1 MRTERGDAVYP
12 LLPVPM
18 PRMAGTKGRSGGR
31 MDMRDKITIILKRL
45 KKEYAGAPQ
54 TALRHSSP
62 FELLVA
68 TILSA
73 QTTDVLVNKVTEG
86 LFKKYRTVRDFADTT
101 PEKLSQDIHSVNF
114 FNNKAKSINKAAKMI
129 LEKFGGNMPQTMEE
143 LITLPGVARKTA
155 NIVLSN
161 AFGINEG
168 IAVDTHVKRLANR
181 LGLTK
186 NEDPV
191 KIEDDL
197 MSITPKK
204 EWGNLSHLLIF
215 HGRKI
220 CQARKPNH
228 EACVLYDICPSRT
241 I

>member
-1 MRTERGDAVYP
+1 ME
-12 LLPVPM
+12 
-18 PRMAGTKGRSGGR
+18 TK
-31 MDMRDKITIILKRL
+31 DKIKEIIKRL
-45 KKEYAGAPQ
+45 KKEYPELK
-54 TALRHSSP
+54 TALTFSNP

-73 QTTDVLVNKVTEG
+73 QTTDVHVNKVTEI
-86 LFKKYRTVRDFADTT
+86 LFKKYKSIKDYANVPLETLQKD
-101 PEKLSQDIHSVNF
+101 VNSINF
-114 FNNKAKSINKAAKMI
+114 YRNKAKNIHESAKVI
-129 LEKFGGNMPQTMEE
+129 IEHFNSKVPRTMEE
-143 LITLPGVARKTA
+143 LVTLPGVARKTA
-155 NIVLSN
+155 NIILSS
-161 AFGINEG
+161 AYGINEG

-191 KIEDDL
+191 KIEKDL
-197 MSITPKK
+197 IDITPQS

-220 CQARKPNH
+220 CQAKKPNH
-228 EACVLYDICPSRT
+228 KECILYDICPSRN

>member
-1 MRTERGDAVYP
+1 MNAQEK
-12 LLPVPM
+12 
-18 PRMAGTKGRSGGR
+18 TKE
-31 MDMRDKITIILKRL
+31 IIRRLKREYPEL
-45 KKEYAGAPQ
+45 K
-54 TALRHSSP
+54 TALKFNNP

-68 TILSA
+68 TVLSA
-73 QTTDVLVNKVTEG
+73 QATDIHVNKVTEN
-86 LFKKYRTVRDFADTT
+86 LFKKYKSIKDYANIPLETLQKDVSSINFYRT
-101 PEKLSQDIHSVNF
+101 
-114 FNNKAKSINKAAKMI
+114 KAKNIHESAKMI
-129 LEKFGGNMPQTMEE
+129 IQNFNSKVPATMEE

-155 NIVLSN
+155 NIILSG
-161 AFGINEG
+161 AYGINEG

-191 KIEDDL
+191 KIEKDL
-197 MSITPKK
+197 MEITPKS

-220 CQARKPNH
+220 CQAKKPNH
-228 EACVLYDICPSRT
+228 KECVLYDICPSRN

>member
-1 MRTERGDAVYP
+1 
-12 LLPVPM
+12 
-18 PRMAGTKGRSGGR
+18 
-31 MDMRDKITIILKRL
+31 MDKRDKITIILKRL
-45 KKEYAGAPQ
+45 KKEYAGTPQ
-54 TALRHSSP
+54 TALRFSSP
-62 FELLVA
+62 FELLIA

-73 QTTDVLVNKVTEG
+73 QTTDVLVNKVTED
-86 LFKKYRTVRDFADTT
+86 LFIKYRTVMDFADTT
-101 PEKLSQDIHSVNF
+101 PEKLAKDIRSVNF

-129 LEKFGGNMPQTMEE
+129 LEKFGGNVPQTMDE

-155 NIVLSN
+155 NIVLSS

-186 NEDPV
+186 DEDPV
-191 KIEDDL
+191 KIEKDL
-197 MSITPKK
+197 MPITPKK

-220 CQARKPNH
+220 CQAKKPNH
-228 EACVLYDICPSRT
+228 QACVLLDICPSRNT
-241 I
+241 